1 VAKKDK
7 SKKENKEEN
16 HSPLFDFNFLG
27 DLLKP
32 IKLLFELHVKL
43 ALREFKRDS
52 QRLLEGVVTLLSGCF
67 FLFGFWILLNVL
79 GIIALNEFAGFN
91 MFFSVLIVAGI
102 NLFFALLLFILS
114 RSKLKKSFFSESRKL
129 FEDTFDD
136 LK

>member
-7 SKKENKEEN
+7 NKKEYSEKPNT
-16 HSPLFDFNFLG
+16 PIFDFNFLG

-32 IKLLFELHVKL
+32 IKMLFDLHVKL
-43 ALREFKRDS
+43 AVREFKKDS
-52 QRLLEGVVTLLSGCF
+52 QRLLGGIVTLLSGCF

-79 GIIALNEFAGFN
+79 GIIALNEFAGLN
-91 MFFSVLIVAGI
+91 LFFAVLIVAGI
-102 NLFFALLLFILS
+102 NLFVAVFLFILS

-129 FEDTFDD
+129 FEDTFDE